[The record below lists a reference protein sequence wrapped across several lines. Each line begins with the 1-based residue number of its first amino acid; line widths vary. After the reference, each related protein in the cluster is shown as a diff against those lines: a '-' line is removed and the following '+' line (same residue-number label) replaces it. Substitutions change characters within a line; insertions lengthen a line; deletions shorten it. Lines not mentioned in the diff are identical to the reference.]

1 MSITTMRSL
10 RRLYSKAK
18 ILGYKRGQ
26 RVTEHNVSL
35 VKIEGVLTNKDARYY
50 QGKRVAYVYK
60 AKRATKNKVR
70 HAFNAMQ
77 MGSR

>member
-1 MSITTMRSL
+1 MGFPYC
-10 RRLYSKAK
+10 RLYSKAK

-60 AKRATKNKVR
+60 AKRATKNKVWLYITG
-70 HAFNAMQ
+70 AGQ
-77 MGSR
+77 